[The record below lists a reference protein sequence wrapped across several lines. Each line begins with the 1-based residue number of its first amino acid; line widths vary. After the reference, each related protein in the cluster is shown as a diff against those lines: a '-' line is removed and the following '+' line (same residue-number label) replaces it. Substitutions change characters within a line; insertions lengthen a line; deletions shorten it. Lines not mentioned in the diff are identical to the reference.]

1 MNENPPNLS
10 DYPRPSLTADIV
22 AYSPQ
27 GGGVYRV
34 LFIERKKEPFKK
46 HLALPG
52 GFLDPNETLEE
63 AASRELLEETNLKAP
78 ANSMELLTVQSKP
91 GRDPRGWVVSSVF
104 TVELTDEELKA
115 ARAGDDASKAYTLYI
130 SLKSLKEQENI
141 LAFDHAE
148 VIKKFL
154 ETVK

>member
-1 MNENPPNLS
+1 
-10 DYPRPSLTADIV
+10 
-22 AYSPQ
+22 
-27 GGGVYRV
+27 
-34 LFIERKKEPFKK
+34 
-46 HLALPG
+46 
-52 GFLDPNETLEE
+52 
-63 AASRELLEETNLKAP
+63 
-78 ANSMELLTVQSKP
+78 MELLAVQSKP

-115 ARAGDDASKAYTLYI
+115 ARAGDDASKAYTLDI

-141 LAFDHAE
+141 LAFDHSE